1 MRQRRKL
8 RACWRS
14 HRGNQQLLNCG
25 PCNQVQCMWTPTN
38 RCPFRYHHAGCLP
51 SFLTDHNVKL
61 YLFHLCFV
69 LRGLLFKMAVRWTK
83 ISLQSSVQVI
93 EPYLFL
99 TLNHLMFQGT
109 HWVSSGLVLGDDLI
123 ENRAHDI
130 VAVDDR
136 VAYLSFIHLNGNDAI
151 RCPTSL
157 RTGILTIFTI
167 TA

>member
-1 MRQRRKL
+1 M
-8 RACWRS
+8 
-14 HRGNQQLLNCG
+14 
-25 PCNQVQCMWTPTN
+25 
-38 RCPFRYHHAGCLP
+38 
-51 SFLTDHNVKL
+51 
-61 YLFHLCFV
+61 
-69 LRGLLFKMAVRWTK
+69 
-83 ISLQSSVQVI
+83 
-93 EPYLFL
+93 
-99 TLNHLMFQGT
+99 
-109 HWVSSGLVLGDDLI
+109 SSGLVLGDDLI